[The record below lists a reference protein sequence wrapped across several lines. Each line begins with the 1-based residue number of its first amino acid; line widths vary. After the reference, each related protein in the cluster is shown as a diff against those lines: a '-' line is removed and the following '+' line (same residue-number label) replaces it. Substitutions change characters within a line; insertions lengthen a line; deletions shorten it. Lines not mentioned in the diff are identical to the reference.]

1 MYALMNFHAL
11 SNRNEHIEPKSSMKG
26 VAADQIKRARQNYWG
41 AQAPPHATAL
51 LTKPGRRRQREG
63 QESNRLNEQNNNSAR
78 ASHFFVHFFAFTE
91 QPRREM
97 TKF

>member
-1 MYALMNFHAL
+1 MNFYAL
-11 SNRNEHIEPKSSMKG
+11 SNRNEHIEPKSSLKG
-26 VAADQIKRARQNYWG
+26 VAADQIKRTCQNYWG
-41 AQAPPHATAL
+41 AQAPQAPPHATAL
-51 LTKPGRRRQREG
+51 LTKPRRQRQRKR
-63 QESNRLNEQNNNSAR
+63 QESNRFNEQNNNSAR

>member
-1 MYALMNFHAL
+1 MNFYAL
-11 SNRNEHIEPKSSMKG
+11 SNRNEHIEPKSSIKS
-26 VAADQIKRARQNYWG
+26 VAPDQIKRTCQNYWG
-41 AQAPPHATAL
+41 AQSPPHVTAL
-51 LTKPGRRRQREG
+51 LTKPWRRRQREG
-63 QESNRLNEQNNNSAR
+63 QESNGLNEQNNNSAR

>member
-1 MYALMNFHAL
+1 MYAPMNFHAL

-51 LTKPGRRRQREG
+51 LTKPDRRRQREG
-63 QESNRLNEQNNNSAR
+63 QEIKAICYMSKTTTRHVHHTFLYISLPSLNNHDVR
-78 ASHFFVHFFAFTE
+78 
-91 QPRREM
+91 
-97 TKF
+97 

>member
-1 MYALMNFHAL
+1 MSTL
-11 SNRNEHIEPKSSMKG
+11 IEPKSSMKG

-51 LTKPGRRRQREG
+51 LTKPRRQRQREG